1 MFPILP
7 FKFFSRSRNSASNRD
22 TYKRFGLVAA
32 VPALLLF
39 VHIIAPGAVDGF
51 FPFPHSAHAQTDSE
65 GGIIH
70 DPSIDLLQAAI
81 NSDPN
86 PNKGEHEME
95 VTNGMALLPH
105 GDLPEGSQG
114 SVSTQ
119 SAKPKKSGISLYTV
133 KEGDSLSEIAQE
145 HGVSSNTILWA
156 NDIRDAS
163 TIRTGDEL
171 IILPVSGVQHK
182 VASGE
187 TLQSIAKKYGS
198 DVSDIAL
205 YNGIDESTGL
215 KAGVEIVV
223 PGGAFPSAPSKKVAS
238 STSSKKSTLTAKSSS
253 GSNSSGKFGNPLP
266 GGAIT
271 QANHGYNA
279 VDIDG
284 ETGDPIY
291 ASAGGT
297 VIIAKGGGGY
307 NGGYGNYIV
316 IEHGGGVQT
325 LYAHMSKL
333 AVSGGTV
340 GKGEVIGYVGSTGK
354 STGSHLHFEVRGAT
368 NPL

>member
-1 MFPILP
+1 M
-7 FKFFSRSRNSASNRD
+7 
-22 TYKRFGLVAA
+22 VAA

-39 VHIIAPGAVDGF
+39 IHTIAPQALDGF
-51 FPFPHSAHAQTDSE
+51 FPFPHSVHAQTDSE
-65 GGIIH
+65 GGIIY
-70 DPSIDLLQAAI
+70 DASMDLLEGVRD
-81 NSDPN
+81 SSVTT
-86 PNKGEHEME
+86 EHEME
-95 VTNGMALLPH
+95 VSGGMALMPH
-105 GDLPEGSQG
+105 GDLPEGSKG
-114 SVSTQ
+114 TVSTQ

-133 KEGDSLSEIAQE
+133 QGGDSLSEIAEE

-163 TIRTGDEL
+163 TIRIGDEL

-205 YNGIDESTGL
+205 YNGINESAGL
-215 KAGVEIVV
+215 KAGTEIVV
-223 PGGAFPSAPSKKVAS
+223 PGGAFPSATKKVVSTGTTKKTAAS
-238 STSSKKSTLTAKSSS
+238 TAKSSS
-253 GSNSSGKFGNPLP
+253 SSTGGKFGNPLP

-291 ASAGGT
+291 ASAGGS

-316 IEHGGGVQT
+316 IDNGGGVQT
-325 LYAHMSKL
+325 LYAHMSSL
-333 AVSGGTV
+333 EVSGGTV
-340 GKGEVIGYVGSTGK
+340 SKGEVIGYVGSTGK
-354 STGSHLHFEVRGAT
+354 STGSHLHFEIRGAT
-368 NPL
+368 NPF

>member
-1 MFPILP
+1 
-7 FKFFSRSRNSASNRD
+7 
-22 TYKRFGLVAA
+22 LVAA
-32 VPALLLF
+32 VPALLF
-39 VHIIAPGAVDGF
+39 FIHTIAPQALDGF
-51 FPFPHSAHAQTDSE
+51 FPFPHSAHAQTE
-65 GGIIH
+65 GEEGILH
-70 DPSIDLLQAAI
+70 DPSIDLLQAAL

-95 VTNGMALLPH
+95 VVGGMALIPH
-105 GDLPEGSQG
+105 GDIAEGEEEVSSTIG
-114 SVSTQ
+114 S
-119 SAKPKKSGISLYTV
+119 KPKKTDIAIYTV
-133 KEGDSLSEIAQE
+133 KEGDSLSEIAE
-145 HGVSSNTILWA
+145 EYGVSTKTILWA
-156 NDIRDAS
+156 NDIRDAG

-205 YNGIDESTGL
+205 YNGISETKGL
-215 KAGVEIVV
+215 IAGSEIIV
-223 PGGAFPSAPSKKVAS
+223 PGGAFPSTPSITKSVAGTGSTKKSTPAAKSS
-238 STSSKKSTLTAKSSS
+238 STSS
-253 GSNSSGKFGNPLP
+253 SSGKYGNPLP
-266 GGAIT
+266 GRPIS

-291 ASAGGT
+291 ASAGGS

-316 IEHGGGVQT
+316 IDHGGGVQT
-325 LYAHMSKL
+325 LYAHMSSL
-333 AVSGGTV
+333 AVSGGSI
-340 GKGEVIGYVGSTGK
+340 GKGEVIGYVGNTGK

>member
-1 MFPILP
+1 MPS
-7 FKFFSRSRNSASNRD
+7 KFSTRSIVNAKKRG
-22 TYKRFGLVAA
+22 TYKVYGSIAA
-32 VPALLLF
+32 VFALSLF
-39 VHIIAPGAVDGF
+39 IHTVSPQSVDGI
-51 FPFPHSAHAQTDSE
+51 FPFPHTAHAQSE
-65 GGIIH
+65 GEGGMIH
-70 DPSIDLLQAAI
+70 DPSIDLLEGVR
-81 NSDPN
+81 DPSVLN
-86 PNKGEHEME
+86 EHEME
-95 VTNGMALLPH
+95 VAGGMALMAH
-105 GDLPEGSQG
+105 GDLPEGEVE
-114 SVSTQ
+114 VS
-119 SAKPKKSGISLYTV
+119 SSKASKPKKTGIAIYTV
-133 KEGDSLSEIAQE
+133 KEGDSLSEIAEE
-145 HGVSSNTILWA
+145 HGVSAKTILWA

-163 TIRTGDEL
+163 TIRIGDDL
-171 IILPVSGVQHK
+171 IILPVSGLQHK

-205 YNGIDESTGL
+205 YNGISETKGL
-215 KAGVEIVV
+215 IAGSEIIV
-223 PGGAFPSAPSKKVAS
+223 PGGAFPSASSKSVASSGSTKKSTASAKSS
-238 STSSKKSTLTAKSSS
+238 STSS
-253 GSNSSGKFGNPLP
+253 SSGKFGNPLP

-291 ASAGGT
+291 ASAGGS

-316 IEHGGGVQT
+316 IEHGGGAQT
-325 LYAHMSKL
+325 LYAHMSSL
-333 AVSGGTV
+333 AVSGGSID
-340 GKGEVIGYVGSTGK
+340 KGEVIGYVGSTGK

>member
-1 MFPILP
+1 M
-7 FKFFSRSRNSASNRD
+7 
-22 TYKRFGLVAA
+22 
-32 VPALLLF
+32 
-39 VHIIAPGAVDGF
+39 
-51 FPFPHSAHAQTDSE
+51 
-65 GGIIH
+65 IH
-70 DPSIDLLQAAI
+70 DSSIDLLEAAI

-86 PNKGEHEME
+86 PDKGGHEME
-95 VTNGMALLPH
+95 LAGGMALLAH
-105 GDLPEGSQG
+105 GDLPEGEAE
-114 SVSTQ
+114 VS
-119 SAKPKKSGISLYTV
+119 SSKASKPKKTGIAIYTV
-133 KEGDSLSEIAQE
+133 QEGDSLSEIAE
-145 HGVSSNTILWA
+145 EYGVSTKTILWA

-163 TIRTGDEL
+163 TIRIGDDL
-171 IILPVSGVQHK
+171 IILPVSGLQHK
-182 VASGE
+182 VVSGD

-205 YNGIDESTGL
+205 YNGISETKGL
-215 KAGVEIVV
+215 IAGSEIIV

-238 STSSKKSTLTAKSSS
+238 SGSSKKSTPAAKSSAA
-253 GSNSSGKFGNPLP
+253 SNSSGKFGNPLP

-291 ASAGGT
+291 ASAGGS

-316 IEHGGGVQT
+316 IDNGGGVQT
-325 LYAHMSKL
+325 LYAHMSSL
-333 AVSGGTV
+333 EVSGGSV
-340 GKGEVIGYVGSTGK
+340 GKGEVIGYVGNTGK
-354 STGSHLHFEVRGAT
+354 STGSHLHFEVRGAK

>member
-1 MFPILP
+1 M
-7 FKFFSRSRNSASNRD
+7 
-22 TYKRFGLVAA
+22 
-32 VPALLLF
+32 
-39 VHIIAPGAVDGF
+39 DGI
-51 FPFPHSAHAQTDSE
+51 FPFPHTAHAQGEGE
-65 GGIIH
+65 GGMIH

-86 PNKGEHEME
+86 PDKGAHEME
-95 VTNGMALLPH
+95 VAGGVALLPH
-105 GDLPEGSQG
+105 GDLPEGEAE
-114 SVSTQ
+114 VS
-119 SAKPKKSGISLYTV
+119 SSKASKPKKTGIAIYTV
-133 KEGDSLSEIAQE
+133 KEGDSLSEIAE
-145 HGVSSNTILWA
+145 EYGVSTKTILWA

-163 TIRTGDEL
+163 TIRVGDDL
-171 IILPVSGVQHK
+171 IILPVSGLQHK
-182 VASGE
+182 VASGD

-198 DVSDIAL
+198 DVSDITL
-205 YNGIDESTGL
+205 YNGISETKGL
-215 KAGVEIVV
+215 IAGSEIIV

-238 STSSKKSTLTAKSSS
+238 TGSSKKSTPAAKSSS
-253 GSNSSGKFGNPLP
+253 TANSSGKFGNPLP

-297 VIIAKGGGGY
+297 VIVAKGSGW
-307 NGGYGNYIV
+307 NGGYGNYVV
-316 IEHGGGVQT
+316 IDNGGGAQT
-325 LYAHMSKL
+325 LYAHMSSL
-333 AVSGGTV
+333 AVSGGSV
-340 GKGEVIGYVGSTGK
+340 EKGEVIGYVGSTGK

>member
-1 MFPILP
+1 M
-7 FKFFSRSRNSASNRD
+7 
-22 TYKRFGLVAA
+22 
-32 VPALLLF
+32 
-39 VHIIAPGAVDGF
+39 DGI
-51 FPFPHSAHAQTDSE
+51 FPFPHSAHAQTEGE
-65 GGIIH
+65 GGILH
-70 DPSIDLLQAAI
+70 DPSIDLLEAAI

-86 PNKGEHEME
+86 PDKSADHEME
-95 VTNGMALLPH
+95 VAGGSALLPH
-105 GDLPEGSQG
+105 GGPGYVEGVENAS
-114 SVSTQ
+114 SNT
-119 SAKPKKSGISLYTV
+119 AKPKKSGISLYTV
-133 KEGDSLSEIAQE
+133 KEGDSLSEIAEE

-163 TIRTGDEL
+163 TIRIGDEL

-182 VASGE
+182 VVSGE

-205 YNGIDESTGL
+205 YNGIDEGAGL
-215 KAGVEIVV
+215 KAGAEIVV
-223 PGGAFPSAPSKKVAS
+223 PGGAFSSTPKKVAS
-238 STSSKKSTLTAKSSS
+238 TGTTKKSAASATK
-253 GSNSSGKFGNPLP
+253 SNSTGSTGKFGNPLP

-316 IEHGGGVQT
+316 IEHGGSAQT
-325 LYAHMSKL
+325 LYAHMSSL
-333 AVSGGTV
+333 AVSGGSV
-340 GKGEVIGYVGSTGK
+340 NKGEVIGYVGSTGK

>member
-1 MFPILP
+1 M
-7 FKFFSRSRNSASNRD
+7 
-22 TYKRFGLVAA
+22 
-32 VPALLLF
+32 
-39 VHIIAPGAVDGF
+39 DGI
-51 FPFPHSAHAQTDSE
+51 FPFPHSAHAQTSGEE
-65 GGIIH
+65 GLIH
-70 DPSIDLLQAAI
+70 DSSIDLLEGVRD
-81 NSDPN
+81 SSVTT
-86 PNKGEHEME
+86 EHEME
-95 VTNGMALLPH
+95 VSGGMALMSH
-105 GDLPEGSQG
+105 GDLPEGSEG
-114 SVSTQ
+114 RVSTQ
-119 SAKPKKSGISLYTV
+119 SEKPKKSGISLYTV
-133 KEGDSLSEIAQE
+133 KEGDSLSEIAEE

-163 TIRTGDEL
+163 TIRIGDEL

-205 YNGIDESTGL
+205 YNGISEGVGL
-215 KAGVEIVV
+215 KAGAEIVV
-223 PGGAFPSAPSKKVAS
+223 PGGAFSSTPKKVAS
-238 STSSKKSTLTAKSSS
+238 SGTTKKAVASTAKSGNAS
-253 GSNSSGKFGNPLP
+253 SSGKFGNPLP

-325 LYAHMSKL
+325 LYAHMSSL
-333 AVSGGTV
+333 AVSGGSV
-340 GKGEVIGYVGSTGK
+340 GKGDVIGYVGSTGK

>member
-1 MFPILP
+1 MLH
-7 FKFFSRSRNSASNRD
+7 FKFFSRSKRALNRD
-22 TYKRFGLVAA
+22 TYKVYGLVAA
-32 VPALLLF
+32 VPALFLF
-39 VHIIAPGAVDGF
+39 IHLISPQSVDGI
-51 FPFPHSAHAQTDSE
+51 FPFPHSAHAQTEGE
-65 GGIIH
+65 GGILH
-70 DPSIDLLQAAI
+70 DPTIDLLQAAI

-95 VTNGMALLPH
+95 VAGGSALLPH
-105 GDLPEGSQG
+105 GGPGYVEGADN
-114 SVSTQ
+114 STEK

-133 KEGDSLSEIAQE
+133 KEGDSLSEIAEE

-163 TIRTGDEL
+163 TIRIGDEL

-187 TLQSIAKKYGS
+187 TLESIAKKYGS

-205 YNGIDESTGL
+205 YNGISEGAGL
-215 KAGVEIVV
+215 KAGAEIVV
-223 PGGAFPSAPSKKVAS
+223 PGGAFASAPKKVAS
-238 STSSKKSTLTAKSSS
+238 SRTAKKSSAPATKSSS
-253 GSNSSGKFGNPLP
+253 SSSSGKFGNPLP

-271 QANHGYNA
+271 QANHGHNA

-325 LYAHMSKL
+325 LYSHMSSL
-333 AVSGGTV
+333 AVSGGSV
-340 GKGEVIGYVGSTGK
+340 DKGEVIGYVGSTGK

>member
-1 MFPILP
+1 M
-7 FKFFSRSRNSASNRD
+7 
-22 TYKRFGLVAA
+22 AA
-32 VPALLLF
+32 VPALFLF
-39 VHIIAPGAVDGF
+39 IHIISPESVDGI
-51 FPFPHSAHAQTDSE
+51 FPFPHSAHAQTEGE
-65 GGIIH
+65 GGILH

-95 VTNGMALLPH
+95 VSNGSALLPH
-105 GDLPEGSQG
+105 GDIGSG
-114 SVSTQ
+114 DAASTDIT
-119 SAKPKKSGISLYTV
+119 KVTKKKSGISIYTV
-133 KEGDSLSEIAQE
+133 KEGDSLSEIAEE

-163 TIRTGDEL
+163 TIRIGDEL

-205 YNGIDESTGL
+205 YNGIDEGVSL
-215 KAGVEIVV
+215 KVGAEIVV
-223 PGGAFPSAPSKKVAS
+223 PGGAFPSATKKVTAS
-238 STSSKKSTLTAKSSS
+238 GVSKKSAGIAPKSS
-253 GSNSSGKFGNPLP
+253 GGASSGKFGNPLP

-325 LYAHMSKL
+325 LYAHMSSL
-333 AVSGGTV
+333 AVSEGTV
-340 GKGEVIGYVGSTGK
+340 TKGEVIGYVGSTGK

-368 NPL
+368 NPF

>member
-1 MFPILP
+1 M
-7 FKFFSRSRNSASNRD
+7 SNRD
-22 TYKRFGLVAA
+22 TYKRYGLIAA

-39 VHIIAPGAVDGF
+39 VHLVSPQSVDGF
-51 FPFPHSAHAQTDSE
+51 FPILHSAHAQAESD
-65 GGIIH
+65 GGILH
-70 DPSIDLLQAAI
+70 DSSIDLLQAAI

-95 VTNGMALLPH
+95 VANGSALLPH
-105 GDLPEGSQG
+105 GDL
-114 SVSTQ
+114 VSGGDT
-119 SAKPKKSGISLYTV
+119 SADSSKVVKKKSGISIYTV
-133 KEGDSLSEIAQE
+133 QKGDSLSVIAE
-145 HGVSSNTILWA
+145 NHGVSSNTILWA

-163 TIRTGDEL
+163 TIRIGDEL

-187 TLQSIAKKYGS
+187 TLQSIAKKYGT

-205 YNGIDESTGL
+205 YNGLNESTGL
-215 KAGVEIVV
+215 QAGAEIVV
-223 PGGAFPSAPSKKVAS
+223 PGGAFPSATKKVTSSGTSKKV
-238 STSSKKSTLTAKSSS
+238 TTIAKSSITS
-253 GSNSSGKFGNPLP
+253 TSDKFGNPLP
-266 GGAIT
+266 GGVIT

-316 IEHGGGVQT
+316 IEHGGGAQT
-325 LYAHMSKL
+325 LYAHMSSL
-333 AVSGGTV
+333 AVSNGPV
-340 GKGEVIGYVGSTGK
+340 GKGDVIGYVGSTGK

>member
-1 MFPILP
+1 L
-7 FKFFSRSRNSASNRD
+7 NRD
-22 TYKRFGLVAA
+22 TYKAYGLLAT
-32 VPALLLF
+32 VPALFLF
-39 VHIIAPGAVDGF
+39 IHIISPESVDGI
-51 FPFPHSAHAQTDSE
+51 FPFPHSAHAQTEGD
-65 GGIIH
+65 GGILH

-86 PNKGEHEME
+86 PTKGEHEME
-95 VTNGMALLPH
+95 VSNGSALLPH
-105 GDLPEGSQG
+105 GDIGSG
-114 SVSTQ
+114 DGVATDNT
-119 SAKPKKSGISLYTV
+119 KVTKKKSGISLYTV
-133 KEGDSLSEIAQE
+133 KEGDSLSEIAEE

-163 TIRTGDEL
+163 TIRIGDEL

-182 VASGE
+182 VVSGE

-205 YNGIDESTGL
+205 YNGISEGAGL
-215 KAGVEIVV
+215 KAGAEIVV
-223 PGGAFPSAPSKKVAS
+223 PGGAFASAPKKVAS
-238 STSSKKSTLTAKSSS
+238 SGTAKKSSAPATKSSS
-253 GSNSSGKFGNPLP
+253 SSSSGKFGNPLP
-266 GGAIT
+266 GAAIT

-325 LYAHMSKL
+325 LYAHMSSL
-333 AVSGGTV
+333 AVSGGSV
-340 GKGEVIGYVGSTGK
+340 NKGEVIGYVGSTGK

>member
-1 MFPILP
+1 M
-7 FKFFSRSRNSASNRD
+7 
-22 TYKRFGLVAA
+22 
-32 VPALLLF
+32 
-39 VHIIAPGAVDGF
+39 DGI
-51 FPFPHSAHAQTDSE
+51 FPFPHSAQAQTE
-65 GGIIH
+65 GDGGLIH

-86 PNKGEHEME
+86 PEKGEHEME
-95 VTNGMALLPH
+95 VANGSALLPH
-105 GDLPEGSQG
+105 G
-114 SVSTQ
+114 
-119 SAKPKKSGISLYTV
+119 GISSESEGIVSSGNTVKKKKTGISVYTV
-133 KEGDSLSEIAQE
+133 QEGDSLSEIAEQ

-163 TIRTGDEL
+163 TIRTGDDL
-171 IILPVSGVQHK
+171 IILPVSGVQHT

-205 YNGIDESTGL
+205 YNGIDEGVGL
-215 KAGVEIVV
+215 KAGAKIVV
-223 PGGAFPSAPSKKVAS
+223 PGGAFPSATKKAVALG
-238 STSSKKSTLTAKSSS
+238 STKKSAGTAAKSSS
-253 GSNSSGKFGNPLP
+253 ATSSSKFGNPLP
-266 GGAIT
+266 GGVIT
-271 QANHGYNA
+271 QVNHGQNA

-291 ASAGGT
+291 ASAGGS

-316 IEHGGGVQT
+316 IEHGAGVQT
-325 LYAHMSKL
+325 LYAHMSSL
-333 AVSGGTV
+333 AVSGGSV
-340 GKGEVIGYVGSTGK
+340 GKGEIIGYVGNTGR

>member
-7 FKFFSRSRNSASNRD
+7 SKFFSRSTRASNRD

-32 VPALLLF
+32 IPALLLF
-39 VHIIAPGAVDGF
+39 VHIIAPNAIDGF
-51 FPFPHSAHAQTDSE
+51 FPFPHSAHAQSDSI

-70 DPSIDLLQAAI
+70 DPSIGLL
-81 NSDPN
+81 
-86 PNKGEHEME
+86 KGVRDSSVTDDNEME
-95 VTNGMALLPH
+95 VSGGMALMSH
-105 GDLPEGSQG
+105 SDLSEGSEG
-114 SVSTQ
+114 GVSTQ

-133 KEGDSLSEIAQE
+133 KEGDSLSEIAEE

-187 TLQSIAKKYGS
+187 TLQTIAKKYGS
-198 DVSDIAL
+198 DASDIAL
-205 YNGIDESTGL
+205 YNGIDESSGL
-215 KAGVEIVV
+215 KQGAEIVV
-223 PGGAFPSAPSKKVAS
+223 PGGAFPSATKKVAS
-238 STSSKKSTLTAKSSS
+238 TANTKKAAVSTAKSSS
-253 GSNSSGKFGNPLP
+253 SSTGGKFGNPLP
-266 GGAIT
+266 GRAIT

-291 ASAGGT
+291 ASAGGK

-325 LYAHMSKL
+325 LYAHMSSL

-340 GKGEVIGYVGSTGK
+340 EKGEIIGYVGSTGK